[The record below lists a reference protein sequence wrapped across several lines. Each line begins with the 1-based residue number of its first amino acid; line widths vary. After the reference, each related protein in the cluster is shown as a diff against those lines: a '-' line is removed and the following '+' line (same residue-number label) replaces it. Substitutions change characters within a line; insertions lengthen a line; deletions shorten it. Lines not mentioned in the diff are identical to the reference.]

1 MHKLHWTE
9 ILEKTPSLAEGLV
22 MIMLGQLSIDKN
34 GLSNFQLTFARSQT
48 LISVEE
54 WVKQPFFNVKFTVWE
69 LIKSVADKEAAHSDI
84 DYDQNLLFAK
94 HVQYVNDEVI
104 SPQ

>member
-1 MHKLHWTE
+1 MHKLYWTE

-22 MIMLGQLSIDKN
+22 MIMPGQLSIDKN